1 AYIRNCLCGF
11 FKKIKGV
18 LITMKKIEIFD
29 PAMCCSTSVCAP
41 NVDLELIRIT
51 AVTENLKG
59 KRYDITRYNLANEQ
73 HAFAES
79 TVISQLLKEKGP
91 DVLPVTVVD
100 GEVKKVKEFLT
111 NEELQELTGLTK
123 ETLAAKPRI
132 QL

>member
-1 AYIRNCLCGF
+1 MR
-11 FKKIKGV
+11 
-18 LITMKKIEIFD
+18 KIEIFD
-29 PAMCCSTSVCAP
+29 PAMCCSTGVCGPSVDP
-41 NVDLELIRIT
+41 ELIRMA
-51 AVTENLKG
+51 AVTKNLKAKG
-59 KRYDITRYNLANEQ
+59 YDITRYNLANEP

-100 GEVKKVKEFLT
+100 GEIKKVKEFLT